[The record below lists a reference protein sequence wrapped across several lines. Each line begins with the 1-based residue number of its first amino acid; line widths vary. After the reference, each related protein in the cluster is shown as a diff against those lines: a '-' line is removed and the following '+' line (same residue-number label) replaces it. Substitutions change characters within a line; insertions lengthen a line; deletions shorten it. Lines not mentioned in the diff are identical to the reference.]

1 MQYHKRS
8 KYKRKVKI
16 LNADIKAAPNT
27 APEIVNAEIIK
38 AAKDNDNSSHASVHV
53 KRKMT

>member
-1 MQYHKRS
+1 MQFHKRS
-8 KYKRKVKI
+8 KYKRNVKI

-27 APEIVNAEIIK
+27 APEIGNAEIIK

-53 KRKMT
+53 KRKKT

>member
-27 APEIVNAEIIK
+27 APEIGNAEIIK
-38 AAKDNDNSSHASVHV
+38 AAKDNNNSSHPSVHV
-53 KRKMT
+53 KRKKT